1 LEARWL
7 ALLVL
12 TAARASLGFQFQSLA
27 SVSPLLVE
35 KLGVSYADAGFL
47 IGLYMLPGVV
57 LAFPGAGLGRRFGD
71 KRVVLIGLALMT
83 VGSLMEA
90 LAPSYGLLLVG
101 RLISGIGGVL
111 LNVLMSK
118 MITDWFA
125 GHEIVLA
132 MAVFVN
138 SFPIGIGVALL
149 CLGSL
154 AEHFSWPS
162 AFYAGGTAAFV
173 SLLLVALA
181 YRRHRNDR
189 QSAATSAGRIS
200 GREVWLTGVAGTI
213 WGVFNGAF
221 TIATS
226 FAPILI
232 IGADYALNA
241 AGQLVGIMT
250 WLAVISVQVG
260 GLIAQRW
267 ERPNA
272 LMLVGLVGSGMAMLL
287 LPFMAPALP
296 LIVAGLLLGLPVGVI
311 MALPA
316 QVLQPES
323 RATGMG
329 LFYTGLYVGHAGL
342 PPIAGAL
349 QDFFRTPA
357 APIVFVAVLLLSILP
372 LYGMFRALRRSAM
385 PLGLRQT

>member
-1 LEARWL
+1 MGSRWL

-71 KRVVLIGLALMT
+71 KRVVLMALALMT

-90 LAPSYGLLLVG
+90 LAPSHGLLLAG
-101 RLISGIGGVL
+101 RLVSGIGGVL

-125 GHEIVLA
+125 GREIVLA

-138 SFPIGIGVALL
+138 SFPIGIGLALL

-154 AEHFSWPS
+154 AEHFSWP
-162 AFYAGGTAAFV
+162 AVFYAGAAAAFV
-173 SLLLVALA
+173 SLLLVAVA
-181 YRRHRNDR
+181 YRRHPNDR

-232 IGADYALNA
+232 IGAGYALDA
-241 AGQLVGIMT
+241 AVDL
-250 WLAVISVQVG
+250 
-260 GLIAQRW
+260 W
-267 ERPNA
+267 E
-272 LMLVGLVGSGMAMLL
+272 
-287 LPFMAPALP
+287 
-296 LIVAGLLLGLPVGVI
+296 
-311 MALPA
+311 
-316 QVLQPES
+316 
-323 RATGMG
+323 
-329 LFYTGLYVGHAGL
+329 
-342 PPIAGAL
+342 
-349 QDFFRTPA
+349 
-357 APIVFVAVLLLSILP
+357 
-372 LYGMFRALRRSAM
+372 
-385 PLGLRQT
+385 